1 MSVDTVVGQKFNG
14 VSFLYEQVTGKPYP
28 KSGAKNIKAAKA
40 ELDRYVVYQKA
51 CEIDPTEKR
60 KKPVIVT
67 EVYDPPLPAET
78 DRGRSGEYIVLLRPL
93 LLSQN
98 SFEGKLCALCNRMG
112 LFDAYIEVLKE
123 NPAVQRKL
131 AVIKNEND
139 LDIWQPEFYPKI
151 GERYYASILKG
162 NLRRRIKYA
171 LDSLQ
176 RQGIIRWK
184 EITRIVPDICTET
197 DEGAE
202 ERPEAQS
209 ETDERIAECIEQIR
223 EHAAM
228 KNSCLDAELVI
239 SLLLS
244 VYAKEKR
251 WNYRNEQIRYGGIQP
266 FTANERQE
274 QALENFSN
282 FLRQKAFTAYQH
294 RKELAPMA
302 EVPIGGDFFGN
313 PYLAKQFAQ
322 LQKRYTER
330 LLAGI
335 KTWKEISYQV
345 IDSEKALKYCPEEYD
360 RIEDA
365 AALSKRFVE
374 FMDGQMEKVYDISS
388 KDLRG
393 DFKTFG
399 DGRDTKE
406 KLADSESAVKLHE
419 RLKELYGLC

>member
-78 DRGRSGEYIVLLRPL
+78 DRGRSGEY
-93 LLSQN
+93 
-98 SFEGKLCALCNRMG
+98 FEGKLCALCNLMG
-112 LFDAYIEVLKE
+112 LFDAYIEMLKE
-123 NPAVQRKL
+123 NPVIKRKL
-131 AVIKNEND
+131 AVIKNDND

-176 RQGIIRWK
+176 GQGIVRWK

-202 ERPEAQS
+202 ERPETQS
-209 ETDERIAECIEQIR
+209 ETDERITECIEQIR
-223 EHAAM
+223 EQAAT
-228 KNSCLDAELVI
+228 KNSCLDADLVI
-239 SLLLS
+239 SLLQS

-251 WNYRNEQIRYGGIQP
+251 WDYIKEQNRYGSIQP
-266 FTANERQE
+266 FTVNERQE
-274 QALENFSN
+274 QALENFSD
-282 FLRQKAFTAYQH
+282 FLRQKAFTEYQH
-294 RKELAPMA
+294 RKDLAPMA

-313 PYLAKQFAQ
+313 PYLTKQFAQ
-322 LQKRYTER
+322 LQRAYTER

-335 KTWKEISYQV
+335 KAWKEISYQV
-345 IDSEKALKYCPEEYD
+345 IDPEKALKYCPEEYD

-374 FMDGQMEKVYDISS
+374 FMDGQMEKEHDISA

-399 DGRDTKE
+399 DGRDSRRI
-406 KLADSESAVKLHE
+406 LAESESAARLHE
-419 RLKELYGLC
+419 KLKELYGLR

>member
-1 MSVDTVVGQKFNG
+1 MVGKKFDSV
-14 VSFLYEQVTGKPYP
+14 SALYEQVTGKPYP

-51 CEIDPTEKR
+51 CEIDPIEKR

-78 DRGRSGEYIVLLRPL
+78 DRGRSGEYIKLLRPL
-93 LLSQN
+93 LLSQVA
-98 SFEGKLCALCNRMG
+98 FEGKLCALCNLME
-112 LFDAYIEVLKE
+112 LFDAYMEVLKE
-123 NPAVQRKL
+123 NPIVKIKL
-131 AVIKNEND
+131 AVIKNE
-139 LDIWQPEFYPKI
+139 
-151 GERYYASILKG
+151 ERYYVSILKG

-176 RQGIIRWK
+176 GQGIVRWK

-197 DEGAE
+197 DEGTE
-202 ERPEAQS
+202 ERPETQS

-223 EHAAM
+223 EQAAM

-251 WNYRNEQIRYGGIQP
+251 WNYRNEQIRHGSIQP

-274 QALENFSN
+274 QALENFN
-282 FLRQKAFTAYQH
+282 DFVRQKAFTEYQH
-294 RKELAPMA
+294 RKDLAPMA
-302 EVPIGGDFFGN
+302 EVPIGGDFFGT

-322 LQKRYTER
+322 LQKRYTAR

-335 KTWKEISYQV
+335 KAWKEISYQV
-345 IDSEKALKYCPEEYD
+345 IDPEKALKYCPEEYD

-406 KLADSESAVKLHE
+406 KLADSESAMKLHE
-419 RLKELYGLC
+419 KLKELYGLC

>member
-1 MSVDTVVGQKFNG
+1 MGIFIGKKFDSV
-14 VSFLYEQVTGKPYP
+14 SALYEQVTGKPYP
-28 KSGAKNIKAAKA
+28 KSGAKNIRAAKA

-93 LLSQN
+93 LLSQD

-176 RQGIIRWK
+176 RQGIVRWK
-184 EITRIVPDICTET
+184 EMTRIVPDICTET
-197 DEGAE
+197 GEGTE

-209 ETDERIAECIEQIR
+209 ETDERITECIEQIR
-223 EHAAM
+223 EYAAM
-228 KNSCLDAELVI
+228 KNSCLDADLVI
-239 SLLLS
+239 SLLQS

-251 WNYRNEQIRYGGIQP
+251 WDYIKEQNRYGSIQP

-274 QALENFSN
+274 QALENFSD
-282 FLRQKAFTAYQH
+282 FLRQKAFTEYQH
-294 RKELAPMA
+294 RKDLAPMA

-322 LQKRYTER
+322 LQRHYTEC

-335 KTWKEISYQV
+335 KAWKEISYQV
-345 IDSEKALKYCPEEYD
+345 IDPEKALKYCPEEYD

-419 RLKELYGLC
+419 KLKELHGLC

>member
-1 MSVDTVVGQKFNG
+1 MVGKKFDSV
-14 VSFLYEQVTGKPYP
+14 SALYEQVTGKPYP

-67 EVYDPPLPAET
+67 EVYAPPLPAET
-78 DRGRSGEYIVLLRPL
+78 DRGRSGEYIKLLRPL
-93 LLSQN
+93 LLSQVA
-98 SFEGKLCALCNRMG
+98 FEGKLCALCNLIG
-112 LFDAYIEVLKE
+112 LFGAYIEVLKE
-123 NPAVQRKL
+123 NPVVQRKL

-139 LDIWQPEFYPKI
+139 LDIWKPEFYPKI
-151 GERYYASILKG
+151 GERYYASILKS

-184 EITRIVPDICTET
+184 EITHIVPDICTEI

-223 EHAAM
+223 EQAAM
-228 KNSCLDAELVI
+228 KNSCLDADLVI
-239 SLLLS
+239 SLLQS

-251 WNYRNEQIRYGGIQP
+251 WDYIKEQNRYGSIQP
-266 FTANERQE
+266 FTADERQE
-274 QALENFSN
+274 QALENFSD
-282 FLRQKAFTAYQH
+282 FLRQKAFTEYQH
-294 RKELAPMA
+294 RKDLAPMA

-322 LQKRYTER
+322 LQRRYTER

-335 KTWKEISYQV
+335 KAWKEISYQV
-345 IDSEKALKYCPEEYD
+345 IDPEKALKYCPEEYD

-406 KLADSESAVKLHE
+406 KLADSESAMKFHE
-419 RLKELYGLC
+419 KLKELYGLC